1 MEYFIKASAVLC
13 IFYVCYKWFLE
24 KETFFNAN
32 RWFLL
37 SGLVMASLLPF
48 MVIPVYVEYMP
59 MAFSENV
66 LMVETNPQNTSNLFN
81 ISTIITWLYVMGL
94 AFFLGKLIVELTS
107 LFSLIRTHKQK
118 KENGFTFVETT
129 NNMAPFSF
137 FKWIVFN
144 PNQFRE
150 EELSHIIS
158 HEKAHAKEYH
168 SIDVLLAQ
176 ISCVVFWFNP
186 ICWLY
191 KKEIQQ
197 NQEFIADFKAQK
209 QSQCKK
215 SYQRLLLKASIT
227 NHPLVVTNNFYN
239 SLIKKRILMLH
250 KSKSNRSNTWK
261 LGIVLPL
268 LALFLMSFNTKKVF
282 VNDTQNHT
290 LNTLDYTTKPT
301 QEVVVIT
308 KDFTDSDLEE
318 IKNQLSKKGLVLKFK
333 GVKRNTSGEIIAI
346 KIDVKSNNSSAKYN
360 LNGEKAIAPIQIS
373 FEKNGDHIAI
383 GNASSNSKEQKMVFI
398 SKDGEI
404 TEIDTEKGSENV
416 FVYRTKDGL
425 EKEVELDVE
434 RDGNVMFISDDTKVK
449 TLKKGNRT
457 IEIVTLS
464 DDEDVIELETDGS
477 LTNKTIWVTKEDSEV
492 NWTSDENGNKERTYK
507 VKITSSD
514 EDVDNLKITSDDL
527 SANQKVKVLKLKEK
541 EGFFISS
548 NNGTPLFILDGK
560 EITKDEMEKIDPNI
574 IAHVNVLKGDKA
586 IEVYGEKA
594 KDGVVEITTKK

>member
-1 MEYFIKASAVLC
+1 
-13 IFYVCYKWFLE
+13 
-24 KETFFNAN
+24 
-32 RWFLL
+32 
-37 SGLVMASLLPF
+37 
-48 MVIPVYVEYMP
+48 
-59 MAFSENV
+59 
-66 LMVETNPQNTSNLFN
+66 
-81 ISTIITWLYVMGL
+81 
-94 AFFLGKLIVELTS
+94 
-107 LFSLIRTHKQK
+107 
-118 KENGFTFVETT
+118 
-129 NNMAPFSF
+129 
-137 FKWIVFN
+137 
-144 PNQFRE
+144 
-150 EELSHIIS
+150 
-158 HEKAHAKEYH
+158 
-168 SIDVLLAQ
+168 
-176 ISCVVFWFNP
+176 
-186 ICWLY
+186 
-191 KKEIQQ
+191 
-197 NQEFIADFKAQK
+197 
-209 QSQCKK
+209 
-215 SYQRLLLKASIT
+215 
-227 NHPLVVTNNFYN
+227 
-239 SLIKKRILMLH
+239 MLH

-282 VNDTQNHT
+282 VNATQNHT

-318 IKNQLSKKGLVLKFK
+318 IKNQLSKKGLILKFK

-416 FVYRTKDGL
+416 FVYKTKDGL

-434 RDGNVMFISDDTKVK
+434 QDGNVMFISDDAKVK

-464 DDEDVIELETDGS
+464 DDKDVIELETDGS
-477 LTNKTIWVTKEDSEV
+477 LTSKTIWVTKEDSEV
-492 NWTSDENGNKERTYK
+492 NWTSGENGKKERTYK
-507 VKITSSD
+507 IKITSSD
-514 EDVDNLKITSDDL
+514 EDVDNLKITSDDP

-548 NNGTPLFILDGK
+548 DNGTPLFILDGK
-560 EITKDEMEKIDPNI
+560 EITKDEMEKINPNI

-586 IEVYGEKA
+586 IEAYGEKA